1 MNSFIFW
8 YSQAAESFL
17 IPLIII
23 VFLVG
28 LMILFKRHFLVKREN
43 DFVSLIHQRTHEHV
57 DRQYSKDNVESYY
70 DVIRNIFQKSFD
82 EFFRNKFMGT
92 PLQLEGDSKSGRKKN
107 SEASDKKT
115 VAKNHDLV
123 TVRLDKVVGI
133 ELIKNARSPIDFIVL
148 LTEKKRQKISTRF
161 SLSSFMDKRYKID
174 DGIQKIVDNTLS
186 QAMYYHFDH
195 SKPKFLNIAGYSIS
209 NNPIFKKVWLGLS
222 TDIANSL
229 LRTWHEIIVMIG
241 ILGTF
246 IGFFISFQ
254 SGGNLKLGVGV
265 AITSSIVGMSLGIL
279 FMILEKSTPDEDISM
294 SSLEML
300 SNSLELIWNNSKA
313 LYDRDSETG
322 RVADTD
328 ENADLDSDM
337 EEESIPDTV

>member
-17 IPLIII
+17 IPLIIV
-23 VFLVG
+23 VFLIG
-28 LMILFKRHFLVKREN
+28 IMILFKRHFLVKREN
-43 DFVSLIHQRTHEHV
+43 DFITLIHQRTHEHV
-57 DRQYSKDNVESYY
+57 DRQYSRDRVESYY

-82 EFFRNKFMGT
+82 EFFRSKFMGMS
-92 PLQLEGDSKSGRKKN
+92 LQLDAEKKGGKKRKGA
-107 SEASDKKT
+107 SEKKA
-115 VAKNHDLV
+115 VAKNQDLV

-148 LTEKKRQKISTRF
+148 LTEKKRQKITNKF
-161 SLSSFMDKRYKID
+161 SLSNFMDQRYHID

-186 QAMYYHFDH
+186 QAMYYHYDH
-195 SKPKFLNIAGYSIS
+195 SKPNFLNIAGYSIS

-279 FMILEKSTPDEDISM
+279 FMLLEKSTPDEDISM

-313 LYDRDSETG
+313 LYDRESEMSRMVDAENDSKQGVNT
-322 RVADTD
+322 V
-328 ENADLDSDM
+328 
-337 EEESIPDTV
+337 EESDPDID

>member
-1 MNSFIFW
+1 MNSFIFL

-17 IPLIII
+17 IPLIIVI
-23 VFLVG
+23 FLIG

-43 DFVSLIHQRTHEHV
+43 DFITLLHQRTHEHV
-57 DRQYSKDNVESYY
+57 DRQYSREKVDGYS
-70 DVIRNIFQKSFD
+70 DVIRNIFQKAFD
-82 EFFRNKFMGT
+82 EFFRSKFMGVS
-92 PLQLEGDSKSGRKKN
+92 LKLG
-107 SEASDKKT
+107 ADKKGGSGGSGL
-115 VAKNHDLV
+115 VPSGNIAQKNQDLV
-123 TVRLDKVVGI
+123 TVRLDKSIGI
-133 ELIKNARSPIDFIVL
+133 ELIKNARNPIDFIVL
-148 LTEKKRQKISTRF
+148 MTEQKRQKLSTKF
-161 SLSSFMDKRYKID
+161 SLQNFLDRRYHID
-174 DGIQKIVDNTLS
+174 EGIQKIIDNTLAQS
-186 QAMYYHFDH
+186 VYYNYEH
-195 SKPKFLNIAGYSIS
+195 SKPNFLNIAGYSIT

-279 FMILEKSTPDEDISM
+279 FMIIEKATPDEDISI

-300 SNSLELIWNNSKA
+300 STSLELIWNNSKT
-313 LYDRDSETG
+313 LYDREKEMEHKTVAKADPGTG
-322 RVADTD
+322 L
-328 ENADLDSDM
+328 E
-337 EEESIPDTV
+337 